1 MNDSK
6 KAENDPA
13 ATNQAGSIGDAGA
26 GVAGPAGQAR
36 AVSPIPSLS
45 WKTSGAKTQS

>member
-26 GVAGPAGQAR
+26 ELLAR
-36 AVSPIPSLS
+36 PGKPRAESPIPSLS
-45 WKTSGAKTQS
+45 WKTSGAKTRS